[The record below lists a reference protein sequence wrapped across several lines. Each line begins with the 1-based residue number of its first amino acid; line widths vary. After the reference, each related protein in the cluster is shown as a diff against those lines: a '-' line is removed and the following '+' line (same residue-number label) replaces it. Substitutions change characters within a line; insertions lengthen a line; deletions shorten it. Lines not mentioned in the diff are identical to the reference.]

1 MKLLFSIVLSG
12 LLFTAFAQEQSAF
25 AQFGHPRIET
35 RLAADSTIFTMSAN
49 TSRPLKP
56 GKTFQVKIHVKP
68 GRIWHVYSSKMSSDG
83 GLTPLTIHVPPELSG
98 YFEIA
103 KIAEA
108 GVIRTSYDSNFMT
121 VTMAHYKPFD
131 LTVTL
136 KVLKKA
142 DQEIP
147 FYLYV
152 HFQTCNET
160 MCMPPRTFAV
170 PMTALGLKPLKLR
183 IAEATKHS
191 RHSFGLAKA
200 MKLR

>member
-1 MKLLFSIVLSG
+1 MKLLFGIVLSG
-12 LLFTAFAQEQSAF
+12 LLFTASAQEQSAF
-25 AQFGHPRIET
+25 AQFGHPRIEK
-35 RLAADSTIFTMSAN
+35 RLAADSTIFTMTVKAN
-49 TSRPLKP
+49 HPLKP
-56 GKTFQVKIHVKP
+56 GKTFQVKIHVQP
-68 GRIWHVYSSKMSSDG
+68 GRVWHVYSSKMSSDG

-136 KVLKKA
+136 RVLKKSET
-142 DQEIP
+142 EIP

-170 PMTALGLKPLKLR
+170 PMTVLGEKPLMLR
-183 IAEATKHS
+183 IAQALEPIGNQRA
-191 RHSFGLAKA
+191 FGTRRKSG
-200 MKLR
+200 

>member
-1 MKLLFSIVLSG
+1 MKMLFGILLSG
-12 LLFTAFAQEQSAF
+12 LLFTAPAHVRSCF

-35 RLAADSTIFTMSAN
+35 RLAADSTIFTMKLDAN
-49 TSRPLKP
+49 HPLKP
-56 GKTFQVKIHVKP
+56 GKTFQVRIHVKP

-83 GLTPLTIHVPPELSG
+83 GLTPLTVHVPPELSG
-98 YFEIA
+98 YFEIT
-103 KIAEA
+103 KVAEN
-108 GVIRTSYDSNFMT
+108 GVIRTAYDSNFMT

-131 LTVTL
+131 VIATI

-142 DQEIP
+142 EKEIP

-170 PMTALGLKPLKLR
+170 PMSVLGEKPFKLR
-183 IAEATKHS
+183 IAQAMGS
-191 RHSFGLAKA
+191 LRHPSGLANV
-200 MKLR
+200 MKSR